1 MHRRNW
7 SIETMSQAKDKVQE
21 QTTSSGSSSCIAMM
35 GKMFGA
41 EADGMSC
48 ESMVARFLDVDE
60 IPAEWSEMMSGMESC
75 CGSSSTE

>member
-1 MHRRNW
+1 
-7 SIETMSQAKDKVQE
+7 
-21 QTTSSGSSSCIAMM
+21 
-35 GKMFGA
+35 MFGA

-75 CGSSSTE
+75 CGSSSKE